1 MIENPSQPTSH
12 TYTSQRLR
20 LHYLDWGN
28 EDAPPLLLVH
38 GGRDHAR
45 SWDWMARELSED
57 YHIIAVDQ
65 RGHGDSQWN
74 AAGNYVSDE
83 FICDMAKLVDTA
95 GLAPVRILSHSMGS
109 IVSLRYAGIFPQ
121 NVVKVMAIEGF
132 GGRPSRRRASED
144 APLHDRYR
152 QWIERMRDFAERPLR
167 RYPDMEEAIARMA
180 EANAHLSAEQ
190 ARHLTI
196 HGVNRNEDGSFSWKF
211 DPCFYGRFLVP
222 SGLNPPDGP
231 DLWRQIICP
240 VLLVRGAD
248 SWALGP
254 EESGA
259 ADNFKNVRCE
269 IIQDAGHW
277 VHHDQL
283 DQVLELA
290 RGFLVG

>member
-1 MIENPSQPTSH
+1 MQERKVERIRFVVE
-12 TYTSQRLR
+12 
-20 LHYLDWGN
+20 
-28 EDAPPLLLVH
+28 
-38 GGRDHAR
+38 GGDP
-45 SWDWMARELSED
+45 DD
-57 YHIIAVDQ
+57 PQD
-65 RGHGDSQWN
+65 
-74 AAGNYVSDE
+74 
-83 FICDMAKLVDTA
+83 
-95 GLAPVRILSHSMGS
+95 VR
-109 IVSLRYAGIFPQ
+109 YC
-121 NVVKVMAIEGF
+121 
-132 GGRPSRRRASED
+132 
-144 APLHDRYR
+144 
-152 QWIERMRDFAERPLR
+152 
-167 RYPDMEEAIARMA
+167 
-180 EANAHLSAEQ
+180 
-190 ARHLTI
+190 
-196 HGVNRNEDGSFSWKF
+196 WKF